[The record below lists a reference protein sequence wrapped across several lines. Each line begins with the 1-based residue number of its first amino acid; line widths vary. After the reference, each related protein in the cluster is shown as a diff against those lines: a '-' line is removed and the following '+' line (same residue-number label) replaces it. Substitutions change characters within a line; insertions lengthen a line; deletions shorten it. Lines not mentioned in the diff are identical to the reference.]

1 MELGPE
7 VLIEGSAVLDG
18 ATAGASLGLVSR
30 ELVAP
35 VARFSATGTLA
46 DMPLAAAEVAVL

>member
-7 VLIEGSAVLDG
+7 VLVEGSAGLDA
-18 ATAGASLGLVSR
+18 ATAGASLGLVGR
-30 ELVAP
+30 ELVA
-35 VARFSATGTLA
+35 AFANFSATGTLA